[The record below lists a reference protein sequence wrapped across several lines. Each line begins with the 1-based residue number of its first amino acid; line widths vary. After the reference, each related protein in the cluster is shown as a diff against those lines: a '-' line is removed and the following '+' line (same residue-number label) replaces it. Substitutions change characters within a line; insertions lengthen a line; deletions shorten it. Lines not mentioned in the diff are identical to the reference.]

1 MSDILLQ
8 FHTEYKE
15 GIFVYFIECFKQA
28 GILRVLAGVNLL
40 IFLNIFN
47 VWGFVFFLF
56 VFLLLFFFVFVS
68 FYFFLDVIILI
79 YFF

>member
-47 VWGFVFFLF
+47 VWGFVFFC
-56 VFLLLFFFVFVS
+56 LFFCCC
-68 FYFFLDVIILI
+68 FFLFLFHFI
-79 YFF
+79 FFLTLLY